1 MNLEKIPLKTVR
13 QFSLQDV
20 VLADYE
26 DAFTPETPQVMKK
39 VEDLCYAKV
48 RFQTSVRTTS
58 VITTQQVSS
67 LLFVSALCSSSHSV
81 GRRDVGRR
89 RERTTR
95 VSAHPRKASHPP
107 EGELGMFAS
116 SAKMMN

>member
-13 QFSLQDV
+13 QFFLQDV
-20 VLADYE
+20 ALGDYE
-26 DAFTPETPQVMKK
+26 DIFTPETPQVMKK

-48 RFQTSVRTTS
+48 RFQTRVR
-58 VITTQQVSS
+58 TTQQVSS
-67 LLFVSALCSSSHSV
+67 LLFVRLKCSSSHSV

-95 VSAHPRKASHPP
+95 VSAHPGEASHPP
-107 EGELGMFAS
+107 EGELVIFAS